1 MMQNNSDISVK
12 ASIKIFLDPSPP
24 PHSPPPKKKNLK
36 KSPPQKN

>member
-12 ASIKIFLDPSPP
+12 ASIKIFLDPSPS
-24 PHSPPPKKKNLK
+24 PHPPPKKKKFK

>member
-12 ASIKIFLDPSPP
+12 ASIKIFLDPSPS
-24 PHSPPPKKKNLK
+24 PHLPPPKKNFFK

>member
-12 ASIKIFLDPSPP
+12 ASIKIFLDPSPS
-24 PHSPPPKKKNLK
+24 PHPPPQKKKFK